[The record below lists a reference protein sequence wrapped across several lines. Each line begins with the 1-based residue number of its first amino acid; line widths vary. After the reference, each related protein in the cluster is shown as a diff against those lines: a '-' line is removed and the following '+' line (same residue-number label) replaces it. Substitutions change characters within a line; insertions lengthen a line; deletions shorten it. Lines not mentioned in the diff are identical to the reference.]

1 MLYTNAK
8 ANVKVHFTLCERP
21 DAEQGRGRA
30 EENEYVR
37 QTEIFEHLQLI
48 LRVAKCD

>member
-8 ANVKVHFTLCERP
+8 ANVKVHFTLCERS
-21 DAEQGRGRA
+21 DAAGQGRA
-30 EENEYVR
+30 EENKYVR

>member
-1 MLYTNAK
+1 MQK
-8 ANVKVHFTLCERP
+8 QMSRCISHFASDQTQ
-21 DAEQGRGRA
+21 QGRGRA